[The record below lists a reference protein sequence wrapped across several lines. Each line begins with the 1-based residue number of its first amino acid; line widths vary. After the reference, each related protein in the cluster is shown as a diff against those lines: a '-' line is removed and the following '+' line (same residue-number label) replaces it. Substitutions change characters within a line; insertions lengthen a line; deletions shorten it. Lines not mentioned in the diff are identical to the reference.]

1 MSQCPFSNIKK
12 HSEETRETIQ
22 KDIELYLM
30 QPFDKNFLPKKPD
43 TYKGWWEEDSKTTN
57 HAKFCLPLL
66 MANGLGHDILSPATF
81 EVSWS
86 GNNKEDARINILE
99 HSSHSIVDNHSAGGA
114 FTVQANFIP
123 KTEKGCFTFIKGI
136 PNVRRSFSVMEGL
149 IETWWNPAHFGIV
162 CLCNYPGSFIVKKG
176 EPIARMLF
184 ISDEYI
190 KTNLIIKD
198 NDMEIPFRQDFLEKR
213 ANQNGHVLDYFKGK
227 YPNGEKTEYHIKP
240 SDLK

>member
-1 MSQCPFSNIKK
+1 MSKCPFSNE
-12 HSEETRETIQ
+12 SEIQQKELSQ
-22 KDIELYLM
+22 KDVEIYLM
-30 QPFDKNFLPKKPD
+30 HPYEKNLLPKKPD
-43 TYKGWWEEDSKTTN
+43 IYKAWWEEDGKTIN

-86 GNNKEDARINILE
+86 GNEKENAKISIHE
-99 HSSHSIVDNHSAGGA
+99 SSSHSMIDNHSAFGA
-114 FTVQANFIP
+114 FTVQAHFIP
-123 KTEKGCFTFIKGI
+123 KTNKGCFTLIKGI
-136 PNVRRSFSVMEGL
+136 PNLRRPFSVMEGL
-149 IETWWNPAHFGIV
+149 IETWWNPAHFGVV
-162 CLCNYPGSFIVKKG
+162 CLCNASGSFIIKKG
-176 EPIARMLF
+176 EPIARMVF

-190 KTNLIIKD
+190 NTNLIIKD
-198 NDMEIPFRQDFLEKR
+198 NDKEIAFRKEFLNKR